1 MRQENARI
9 IAEEV
14 ERRVKQEL
22 EWHDAANTRPRAPS
36 GAPLR
41 EEASD
46 SEDHAAAPAAEAA
59 PEAAQESF
67 VKEFLGACGLYET
80 YGARFE
86 ELGYDSELA
95 VRSMDASDLDTLG
108 ITALGHR
115 RILLNAVAKL
125 APKSQ

>member
-14 ERRVKQEL
+14 EKRVKQEL
-22 EWHDAANTRPRAPS
+22 EWYAAANTRPRAPS
-36 GAPLR
+36 GAQSEH
-41 EEASD
+41 EEKAQ
-46 SEDHAAAPAAEAA
+46 EHAAPAPASE
-59 PEAAQESF
+59 PEAAATADSF
-67 VKEFLGACGLYET
+67 VREFLGACGLYDA

-95 VRSMDASDLDTLG
+95 VRNMDASDLDTLG

-115 RILLNAVAKL
+115 RILLNAVANL
-125 APKSQ
+125 ARKP